1 MKEKTSPTLKHIAE
15 LTGFSQASVS
25 MILNKKSDASF
36 SQETIRLVL
45 AAAEQLG
52 YSKKD
57 SMSRGGQLSG
67 KNIVA
72 VLCPNISN
80 PYYST
85 LVQAI
90 EQAAFQKNFQ
100 IITLNTYRSPEIEAR
115 NLAVLQESQ
124 VSGIFFAMPPQA
136 PNATEIASKHIP
148 VVLIGDKGSALN
160 IDTVEMDN
168 YGAGVLIAK
177 HLIDLG
183 HEHIAY
189 ISTTLDAANNM
200 RIRRLKGLEDTFRAE
215 CPQSTVLVISRD
227 IVPNEE
233 LNDLFI
239 EHHIGYEFAK
249 EGLKNSNITAFV
261 AVNDMVAYGIIDAI
275 TTEEFHIP
283 RDYSVCGFDN
293 IFPSRLSPISLTT
306 VDNFIVDKGH
316 HAFAILYSRMSGITD
331 AQLAPHTITRVEYSP
346 RLIERGSTARAR
358 AIGGTIEPGYS
369 RTDT

>member
-1 MKEKTSPTLKHIAE
+1 MKTKANPTLKQIAE
-15 LTGFSQASVS
+15 LSGFSQASVS

-36 SQETIRLVL
+36 SQETISLVL

-52 YSKKD
+52 YSKA
-57 SMSRGGQLSG
+57 SSASQMVQLSG
-67 KNIVA
+67 KNIIA

-100 IITLNTYRSPEIEAR
+100 IVTLNTYRSPEIEAR
-115 NLAVLQESQ
+115 NLAVLQESRIA
-124 VSGIFFAMPPQA
+124 GIIFAMPSQAPQA
-136 PNATEIASKHIP
+136 LEKISKHIP

-177 HLIDLG
+177 HLLDLG

-189 ISTTLDAANNM
+189 VSTTLDAANNM
-200 RIRRLKGLEDTFRAE
+200 RIRRLKGLEDTFKAD
-215 CPQSTVLVISRD
+215 CPRSSVLVISRD
-227 IVPNEE
+227 VVPNEE

-239 EHHIGYEFAK
+239 EHHIGYEFAN
-249 EGLKNSNITAFV
+249 EGLKDSRVTAFV

-275 TTEEFHIP
+275 TTQKFQIP

-306 VDNFIVDKGH
+306 VDNFIVEKGH
-316 HAFAILYSRMSGITD
+316 NAFTILYSRMKGISDT
-331 AQLAPHTITRVEYSP
+331 QLAPHTITRVEYSP
-346 RLIERGSTARAR
+346 RLIVRGSTARAR
-358 AIGGTIEPGYS
+358 AS
-369 RTDT
+369 KLAQQ

>member
-1 MKEKTSPTLKHIAE
+1 MERKSNPTLKQIAE
-15 LTGFSQASVS
+15 LSGFSQASVS
-25 MILNKKSDASF
+25 MILNKKSDVSF

-52 YSKKD
+52 YSKSSSTD
-57 SMSRGGQLSG
+57 RIIQLSG

-90 EQAAFQKNFQ
+90 EQSAFQKNFQ
-100 IITLNTYRSPEIEAR
+100 IVTLNTYRSPEIEAR

-124 VSGIFFAMPPQA
+124 ISGIIFAMPPQSPHA
-136 PNATEIASKHIP
+136 LEKASKRIP
-148 VVLIGDKGSALN
+148 IVLIGDKGSALN

-189 ISTTLDAANNM
+189 VSTTLDAANNM

-215 CPQSTVLVISRD
+215 NPKNSVLVLSRN
-227 IVPNEE
+227 IVPKEE

-249 EGLKNSNITAFV
+249 EGLNDSRITAFV
-261 AVNDMVAYGIIDAI
+261 AVNDMVAYGVIDAI
-275 TTEEFHIP
+275 TAEKFQIP
-283 RDYSVCGFDN
+283 RDYSICGFDN

-306 VDNFIVDKGH
+306 VDNFIVEKGH
-316 HAFAILYSRMSGITD
+316 NAFAILYSRMSGISDTH
-331 AQLAPHTITRVEYSP
+331 LAPHTITRVEYSP
-346 RLIERGSTARAR
+346 RLIVRSSTAQAR
-358 AIGGTIEPGYS
+358 IS
-369 RTDT
+369 KKDS